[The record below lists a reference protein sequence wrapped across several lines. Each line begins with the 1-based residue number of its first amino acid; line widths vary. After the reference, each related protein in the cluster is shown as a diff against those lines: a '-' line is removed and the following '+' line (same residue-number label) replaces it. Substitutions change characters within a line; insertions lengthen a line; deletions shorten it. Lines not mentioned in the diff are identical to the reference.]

1 MYMKRFTIYYKALAY
16 NIMKAEKSDD
26 LISESWRPRK
36 PGVVQRHKG
45 QGDGVDSSPGL
56 KT

>member
-36 PGVVQRHKG
+36 PGVVQRHKS
-45 QGDGVDSSPGL
+45 QGDEVDSSPGL